1 MIQGKLREAKTKIA
15 AVIACAVCAALLGGC
30 AGNGQSASQSA
41 SQSITDGTALRGTTA
56 TVQVQSIEG
65 DAVTAV
71 LGEYSRPEM
80 GEAPSDG
87 MPEEK
92 APSGSMPVGEAG
104 DTPPEQPAGDGG
116 DGAPKAPDGEA
127 PSGNMP
133 EGGGRGGVFT
143 AGEETVTFIIPE
155 GVSIQME
162 QGPETAE
169 GSISDLAEGS
179 VLEVTFDGDGAVT
192 AVTIKQT
199 GGMGG
204 APEELDGFAGAT
216 ESTSGNT
223 ADAGAQAP
231 GTI

>member
-15 AVIACAVCAALLGGC
+15 AVTVCAVCAALLGGC
-30 AGNGQSASQSA
+30 AGNGQSTSQSA
-41 SQSITDGTALRGTTA
+41 SQSIADGTALHGTTV

-80 GEAPSDG
+80 GVVPSDG
-87 MPEEK
+87 MPEGK

-104 DTPPEQPAGDGG
+104 GTPPEQPAGDGG
-116 DGAPKAPDGEA
+116 APKAPNGEA

-143 AGEETVTFIIPE
+143 AGEETVTFILPE

-199 GGMGG
+199 GGIGG
-204 APEELDGFAGAT
+204 APEGFDAFAGAT

-223 ADAGAQAP
+223 ADEGAQAP